1 MGGGGDKPEE
11 SQYSKE
17 LAEIASKEWNKYQ
30 ESYVPVENQ
39 YMASVEKMGTEQARE
54 DVAGDVATSY
64 AKSFGE
70 AGQEQERQLA
80 AAGVD
85 PSSGK
90 ARGARGDLS
99 EAQAKTTAD
108 ATSKAQSDV
117 TRAYTGNLA
126 NVVAMGKGQEAQA
139 VGGLQD
145 ISRAANL
152 EASQDAVRKASEA
165 SIPAAVAGG
174 AAAYAANNPDK
185 MKNLYEN
192 TFSPSDMSLGA
203 ANIDPSTRTA

>member
-1 MGGGGDKPEE
+1 MGGGGNKPGE

-17 LAEIASKEWNKYQ
+17 LAAVADKEWQKYQ
-30 ESYVPVENQ
+30 ESYVPIENQ
-39 YMASVEKMGTEQARE
+39 YIADVQKMGSEQTQK
-54 DVAGDVATSY
+54 DVAGDVTTSY

-90 ARGARGDLS
+90 ARATRGSLAD
-99 EAQAKTTAD
+99 AQAKTTAD
-108 ATSKAQSDV
+108 ATSKGQADA

-126 NVVAMGKGQEAQA
+126 NVVAMGKGQQTQA
-139 VGGLQD
+139 VHGLQD
-145 ISRAANL
+145 ISRAAAQEAGQEAL
-152 EASQDAVRKASEA
+152 REASEV

-174 AAAYAANNPDK
+174 AASYAANNPDK
-185 MKNLYEN
+185 MKNLYQN

-203 ANIDPSTRTA
+203 ANIDPTTRTA